1 MATTSYI
8 NGERMII
15 LDFNQIFISNIV
27 MNIKNNDELQEDLVR
42 HMVLSSIRKY
52 KRKFSDE
59 YGEIVIA
66 CDDKNYWRKKLF
78 PYYKAHRKKF
88 QEKSTFDWNAIFLSL
103 NKIRDELDEF
113 FPYKVI
119 RIDSAEADDII
130 ATLVMNKSNEVINNN
145 NKILI
150 LSGDKD
156 FIQLHRYPNV
166 KQYNPVKDK
175 FVTHSN
181 PDVYLKEHII
191 RGDIGDGIPNFL
203 SIDESF
209 VNGIRQKSIMAKK
222 LENWLKQEPEEFCED
237 DDTLK
242 HYHRNKQLIDLTM
255 VPSEIQNDIMNK
267 YREEKNFNSNNL
279 FNYFIKFRLKNL
291 MDSIQDFV

>member
-1 MATTSYI
+1 
-8 NGERMII
+8 MII